1 MRKVIKLIAYAAAFT
16 FVMPQVVLASLH
28 GELRLTFLW
37 YVLFILV
44 IESVASVFDLL
55 VDQNSLNRMQQ
66 LDAKKIK
73 LLK

>member
-55 VDQNSLNRMQQ
+55 VE
-66 LDAKKIK
+66 
-73 LLK
+73 